1 METCSNHAKRRSA
14 QRSVPPEH
22 IELALL
28 WGYEIHQ
35 AAGRM
40 AYHLGHREAGA
51 ALTSGVEVPERAV
64 GLAVIVAAD
73 GTIVTVVRSPDRDRL
88 RVYGRR
94 AAHRRA
100 SGRP

>member
-1 METCSNHAKRRSA
+1 METWSNHAKRRSP

-35 AAGRM
+35 AGGRT
-40 AYHLGHREAGA
+40 AYHLGRREAGA
-51 ALTSGVEVPERAV
+51 ALTSGVGVPERAV
-64 GLAVIVAAD
+64 GLAVVVAAD

-88 RVYGRR
+88 RAHGRG
-94 AAHRRA
+94 AARRRA
-100 SGRP
+100 SGRR